1 VLAVTDLDNAASQRV
16 AARLGMTDE
25 GVTERWFGL
34 TARQYRKVIS
44 LSGS

>member
-1 VLAVTDLDNAASQRV
+1 MSLTLQRV
-16 AARLGMTDE
+16 AGRLGMTGE

-44 LSGS
+44 SLEF